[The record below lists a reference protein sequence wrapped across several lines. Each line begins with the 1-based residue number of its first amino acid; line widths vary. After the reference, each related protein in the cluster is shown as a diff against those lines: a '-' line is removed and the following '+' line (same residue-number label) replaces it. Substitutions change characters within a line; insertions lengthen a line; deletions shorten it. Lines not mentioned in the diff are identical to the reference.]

1 MYDRCFHDVGE
12 KIEENETTL
21 SFAHLAQIHF
31 FLVFGPRT
39 IEKLKILISKNVF
52 LKVQQI
58 SCRLSYLDPKSVH
71 WCKICAG

>member
-1 MYDRCFHDVGE
+1 MYDRGFHDVGE

-21 SFAHLAQIHF
+21 SFAHLAQNHF

-39 IEKLKILISKNVF
+39 IEKMKIVFSKNVF

-58 SCRLSYLDPKSVH
+58 SCRLRYSDRESAH
-71 WCKICAG
+71 SARNCAG